1 MRRREFITVLG
12 GAAAI
17 GQRGDAGL
25 DEGGE
30 AESGCVAAMGPR
42 HVGFGPGVIDED
54 QAGRIKPPLIL
65 SPLRPPPGDVR
76 TILFAG
82 LQAFF
87 EADALVLEEV
97 PHREVAHLDPARGEL
112 RSKRPQCDVGLLRQ
126 PSQKPITLARQCIW
140 PAAANLVSRGA
151 SGRPEP
157 LRPLHNARNADLEL
171 GRDRTTATP
180 YSTAFRPIRSRILSI
195 VRSAVLRLPQ
205 CVVGKSIPVRPRFP
219 VSQSTIDPWLDMK
232 LARWW
237 LI

>member
-1 MRRREFITVLG
+1 
-12 GAAAI
+12 
-17 GQRGDAGL
+17 
-25 DEGGE
+25 
-30 AESGCVAAMGPR
+30 MGPR
-42 HVGFGPGVIDED
+42 HVGFGPGVIDEV

-126 PSQKPITLARQCIW
+126 PSQKPITLARQWIW
-140 PAAANLVSRGA
+140 PAATNLVSRGA

-157 LRPLHNARNADLEL
+157 LRSLHNARNADLEL
-171 GRDRTTATP
+171 GRDRTTALPGRNRRNHTL
-180 YSTAFRPIRSRILSI
+180 AQIKRIGSGHQML
-195 VRSAVLRLPQ
+195 A
-205 CVVGKSIPVRPRFP
+205 SIPANTLNHIRNNRGIPP
-219 VSQSTIDPWLDMK
+219 IQKKSATL
-232 LARWW
+232 
-237 LI
+237 